1 MKARRLQTP
10 GRSYTRIGGGHHL
23 DKVSQIID
31 QNASLFPAE
40 ILPPR
45 KDAKTQAAKR
55 GRAAKKK
62 GMPGEPRNYEQ
73 ETESA
78 QLALVDALA
87 DYTELRRSG
96 VSPQL
101 VQIAQALIFC
111 GLPYRET
118 TEDRISRVS
127 RDRDGNDIRVTFYAL
142 ASDKEGNRIPMPYGA
157 DRTFLHWCIDKAIKL
172 KSPFVPLEKAADFLT
187 EVGHSKSGQNVKRL
201 RDAYRRLSG
210 LTIFVERYGKENKDH
225 ESDEDRSLLPI
236 IEDSRVPASIQ
247 PRATPITGPAGL
259 RFGEKFFKEINRHH
273 VPFPWEIL
281 RKLEQK
287 PQMQDYILFLHWR
300 SYAART
306 RTLITW
312 KQLRGQLWHADS
324 NTARIRV
331 RFDNAIKLLK
341 GVWPEL
347 SAEATKKGL
356 MIGPPAKGQHLIPSH
371 NVETK
376 YLNG

>member
-1 MKARRLQTP
+1 M
-10 GRSYTRIGGGHHL
+10 
-23 DKVSQIID
+23 DKVSQIIA

-40 ILPPR
+40 ILPP
-45 KDAKTQAAKR
+45 AKEKKAQAPKR
-55 GRAAKKK
+55 GRAAKNK
-62 GMPGEPRNYEQ
+62 GKGKTREPRNYEQ
-73 ETESA
+73 ETENA
-78 QLALVDALA
+78 QLALVDSLA
-87 DYTELRRSG
+87 DFTEQRRSG

-127 RDRDGNDIRVTFYAL
+127 RDKDGHDIRVTFYAL
-142 ASDKEGNRIPMPYGA
+142 ASDKDGNRIPMPFGA

-172 KSPFVPLEKAADFLT
+172 GSPFVPLERATDFLT
-187 EVGHSKSGQNVKRL
+187 EVGHSKSGPNVKRL

-210 LTIFVERYGKENKDH
+210 LTIFVERYGKENSDH

-247 PRATPITGPAGL
+247 PRATPISGPAGL

-300 SYAART
+300 SYAARS
-306 RTLITW
+306 RTMIPW

-347 SAEATKKGL
+347 TAEANKKGL
-356 MIGPPAKGQHLIPSH
+356 IIGPPAKGQHLFPSH

-376 YLNG
+376 YLKGK